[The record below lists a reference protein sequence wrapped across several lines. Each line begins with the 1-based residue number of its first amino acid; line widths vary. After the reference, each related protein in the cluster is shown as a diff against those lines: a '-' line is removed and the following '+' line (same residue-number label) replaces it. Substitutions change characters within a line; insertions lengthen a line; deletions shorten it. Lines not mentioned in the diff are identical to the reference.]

1 MKGLKEDMNILRQF
15 STFGPDAHED
25 IEKQFVLKLIRR
37 GEDQSPRFVFQYVM
51 LQRLMFRA
59 AFAINE
65 KQNRNNEDDI
75 EWPELPSVD
84 LYPQWLFDR
93 ISPYD
98 VATLPAHL
106 LFGHDEQQ
114 YKSAAKKQTGKK
126 PPLFAA
132 ADFKDSLAK
141 ETFETNR
148 NLQQKKEA
156 SKA

>member
-1 MKGLKEDMNILRQF
+1 MKGLRDDMNTLKEF

-25 IEKQFVLKLIRR
+25 IEKQFVHKLIRR
-37 GEDQSPRFVFQYVM
+37 GEEQSPRFVFQYVM
-51 LQRLMFRA
+51 LQRLLFRA

-65 KQNRNNEDDI
+65 KRDRNDEDDI
-75 EWPELPSVD
+75 EWPELPRVD
-84 LYPQWLFDR
+84 LYPKWLFDR

-106 LFGHDEQQ
+106 LFGHDEPQ

-141 ETFETNR
+141 ETYETNR
-148 NLQQKKEA
+148 NLHQNEEA